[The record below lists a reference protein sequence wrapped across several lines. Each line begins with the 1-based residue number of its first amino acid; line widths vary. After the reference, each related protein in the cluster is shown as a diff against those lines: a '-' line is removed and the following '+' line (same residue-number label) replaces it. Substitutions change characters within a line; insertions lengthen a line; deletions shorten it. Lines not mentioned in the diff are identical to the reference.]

1 MSKSKNNEKIENT
14 ENKTA
19 KRRLLDETG
28 KRLLRELKPLSRW
41 IILCAF
47 LCLIVIGCAV
57 AVPELLG
64 SLVDRL
70 YAWTHDRTRGLAESL
85 VPEIAVLFGVFI
97 LQASVTYGNS
107 YLLNN
112 VVSRF
117 FCAGYRIKLSEK
129 LRRLPVSYMDKTP
142 AGDVIDRMMEDVSNM
157 SDSIH
162 FIVDILLSG
171 FLQMLVIAVI
181 LFFTD
186 WRMAIPVVLLSPLSV
201 LLSAKMATLGEKH
214 WDKHFNL
221 GGELT
226 SLAEEAYTNYPTTK
240 AFNREPELQKK
251 YDELSE
257 RHQKN
262 GIFANFLSSIVQP
275 VIVFVDALAYIA
287 VAVLGGWLI
296 LRRGVPIGTVVTVIF
311 FARQLSSPL
320 EQIAFGLG
328 YVQNV
333 KSAAKRVFDLMDLPE
348 ENDPDG
354 TVEGDTR
361 GRVEI
366 SHVDFSYEPET
377 PLIRDLNIDVKPG
390 QKIAIVGPTGA
401 GKTTI
406 VNLLMR
412 FYDYSAG
419 KILIDGQDISEI
431 SRSEI
436 RKLFAMVL
444 QDTWLFKGTVAE
456 NVAYGCPDA
465 TREEI
470 ERACDCAYCDHF
482 IRRLPQGYDT
492 VISEDS
498 TAVSSGQ
505 KQLLTIAR
513 ALLANRPLLILD
525 EATSNVD
532 TRTELLIQK
541 AMDRL
546 MGGRTCFVIAH
557 RLSTIIDSDLILVL
571 RDGKIVEQ
579 GTHNSLLE
587 QRGFYYELFQS
598 QYAI

>member
-70 YAWTHDRTRGLAESL
+70 YAWTHDRTPGLAESL